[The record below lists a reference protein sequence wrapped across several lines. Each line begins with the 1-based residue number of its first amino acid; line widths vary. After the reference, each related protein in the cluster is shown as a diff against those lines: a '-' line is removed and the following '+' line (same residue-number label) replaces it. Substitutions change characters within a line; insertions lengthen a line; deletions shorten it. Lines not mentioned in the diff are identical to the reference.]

1 MVKMAHG
8 KETVTP
14 KFQVLVDSDAFV
26 GWYLPD
32 DAHFQKATELFTRF
46 DEENRSLVTTSWVVA
61 ETATV
66 LSHRVGQESARQ
78 FLDMITSI
86 PFPVIHIT
94 EELQSET
101 VNLFMEQETKNTSM
115 VDCANVVVMRRFD
128 IPAILSFDHFY
139 AKRFHLPL
147 VA

>member
-1 MVKMAHG
+1 VK
-8 KETVTP
+8 P
-14 KFQVLVDSDAFV
+14 KFHVLVDSDAFV
-26 GWYLPD
+26 GWYLPA
-32 DAHFQKATELFTRF
+32 DAHFRLVTALFTQL

-66 LSHRVGQESARQ
+66 LSHRVGQENARQ
-78 FLDMITSI
+78 FLDMVINT

-94 EELQSET
+94 EELQAET
-101 VNLFMEQETKNTSM
+101 IKVFLEQKTKNTSM

-128 IPAILSFDHFY
+128 IPSILSFDKFY
-139 AKRFHLPL
+139 HKRFNLPM